1 LFFYYVSSTPKLD
14 ESRLQSPAS
23 SLLYDD
29 KGEVFLDLGKE
40 KRQLVDQDQIPLQ
53 LVQAITSIEDHRFF
67 NHRGIDPIR
76 IASSVIHNTSS
87 DTTQG
92 GSTLTQQLIKLSFFS
107 TKESDQTLK
116 RKAQEAW
123 MAVQLERTH
132 TKAEIMTLYVNKV
145 YMANGYY
152 GMRTAALAYFGKELK
167 DLSLAQTALIAGLPQ
182 APNYYDPYVN
192 PEYAKT
198 RRDTVLSQMK
208 RYGYITDQ
216 QYKEAVAVP
225 VQQDLLPPQTSST
238 VPKYLDNFVK
248 QVIAEVKETTGKDV
262 FTTGM
267 KVYTTVNLEAQKRL
281 YDIVNTNDYI
291 QFPDDELQVATTV
304 TDVNSGAVVAQI
316 GGRKGDENVTFGTN
330 QAVQTNRDFGST
342 MKPLTDYGPALEYDA
357 PAAYGYNKTYNSTG
371 TVILDEPYQYPN
383 TDIDVNNWDGKY
395 LGAITLRYALVQSRN
410 VPAVKTLDAVGLQ
423 KSKDFLAGLGINY
436 PQLEFS
442 NAISSSTSQTGNQ
455 YGASS
460 EKMAAAY
467 GAIANGGTYIAPY
480 YVTKIVYEDGSQAK
494 ELTHKKTRAMKET
507 TAYMLTDVL
516 KGVIPNGGAYNADS
530 DAVYEASK
538 TGTSNY
544 SDDEYEK
551 AMEGIASW
559 QTEGQ
564 SVGPDKNFVGF
575 TTDYSIA
582 TWTGYKNR
590 LTPMYGDK
598 IYIAQRVYKN
608 MMNYLVS
615 KKANSDWTMPKGLYT
630 TYSGELV
637 VGDEEEEKQYQND
650 QAAYVSRS
658 QAAAWAAAQASSEA
672 AAAAASSESD
682 TTSSETGDAN
692 ATENT
697 GDVGTDTADSTTEST
712 PTADNTETPE
722 NATDTAASSEA
733 DTATQ

>member
-1 LFFYYVSSTPKLD
+1 LF
-14 ESRLQSPAS
+14 
-23 SLLYDD
+23 YDD
-29 KGEVFLDLGKE
+29 KGEVFLDLGTE
-40 KRQLVDQDQIPLQ
+40 KRQLVEQDQIPIQ
-53 LVQAITSIEDHRFF
+53 LVNAITSIEDHRFF

-76 IASSVIHNTSS
+76 IASSVLHNASS

-123 MAVQLERTH
+123 MAVQIERTH
-132 TKAEIMTLYVNKV
+132 TKAEIMTLYINKV

-152 GMRTAALAYFGKELK
+152 GMRTAALAYYGKELK
-167 DLSLAQTALIAGLPQ
+167 DLTLAQTALIAGMPQ
-182 APNYYDPYVN
+182 APISYDPYVY
-192 PEYAKT
+192 PEYAKK
-198 RRDTVLSQMK
+198 RRDTVLAQMY
-208 RYGYITDQ
+208 RYGHITEKE
-216 QYKEAVAVP
+216 YKEAIAATVNG
-225 VQQDLLPPQTSST
+225 DLQNLPPSTS

-248 QVIAEVKETTGKDV
+248 QAIAEVKAATGKDV

-267 KVYTTVNLEAQKRL
+267 KVYTTVNLEAQQRL

-304 TDVNSGAVVAQI
+304 TDVKTGAVVAQI
-316 GGRKGDENVTFGTN
+316 GGRKGDPNVTFGTN

-342 MKPLTDYGPALEYDA
+342 MKPLTDYGPALEYNA

-371 TVILDEPYQYPN
+371 TIILDEKYQYPN

-410 VPAVKTLDAVGLQ
+410 VPAVKTLDAVGLT
-423 KSKDFLAGLGINY
+423 KAKDFLAGLGINY
-436 PQLEFS
+436 PQLEYS

-467 GAIANGGTYIAPY
+467 GAIANGGNYIAPY

-494 ELTHKKTRAMKET
+494 ELTHKKTRAMKDT

-530 DAVYEASK
+530 DATFEASK

-551 AMEGIASW
+551 AMAGISSW

-615 KKANSDWTMPKGLYT
+615 KKPNTDWTMPSGLYK

-637 VGDEEEEKQYQND
+637 VGDEDEEKQYQY
-650 QAAYVSRS
+650 QQSVYASSS
-658 QAAAWAAAQASSEA
+658 QAAAWAAAQSSSEAAASSEA
-672 AAAAASSESD
+672 ADS
-682 TTSSETGDAN
+682 TTDAGG
-692 ATENT
+692 A
-697 GDVGTDTADSTTEST
+697 TADSTTEST
-712 PTADNTETPE
+712 PATDAGTGDAGTADAGTE
-722 NATDTAASSEA
+722 
-733 DTATQ
+733 TATQ